1 MAATVTIRRWTG
13 ASGSP
18 TRTDIT
24 TANTVANAQDTHE
37 ATATTSS
44 NPIKIPSAGTNRSF
58 WVCTRLSVDIAPT
71 GTIDNIR
78 WHSDGVN
85 SFGTG
90 VGAVVSAASAY
101 VQATG
106 MTGSTGDALNTT
118 NYGTTLTT
126 ATPPAFT
133 MYTSGSPLSVA
144 GSVSAMTTTALGSLV
159 VYQLTVTMGASAGA
173 TAQETFTWLFDET

>member
-24 TANTVANAQDTHE
+24 SANTVANAVDTHQ
-37 ATATTSS
+37 ATASGST
-44 NPIKIPSAGTNRSF
+44 NPIKIPAAGTNRSF
-58 WVCTRLSVDIAPT
+58 WVATRLSVDVAPS

-78 WHSDGVN
+78 WHGDGSAN
-85 SFGTG
+85 FGTG
-90 VGAVVSAASAY
+90 VGAVAAKASGY

-106 MTGSTGDALNTT
+106 MTGTTGDALNTT

-126 ATPPAFT
+126 AAPPDFT
-133 MYTSGSPLSVA
+133 MYTSGAPLTVT
-144 GSVSAMTTTALGSLV
+144 GSTTTTDTALGELV
-159 VYQLTVTMGASAGA
+159 VYQLTVATTASAGT

>member
-24 TANTVANAQDTHE
+24 SANTVANAVDSHQ
-37 ATATTSS
+37 ATASGST
-44 NPIKIPSAGTNRSF
+44 NPIKIPAAGTNRSF
-58 WVCTRLSVDIAPT
+58 WVCTRLSVDVAPS

-78 WHSDGVN
+78 WHGDGAN
-85 SFGTG
+85 NFGTG
-90 VGAVVSAASAY
+90 VGAVVSKASSY

-118 NYGTTLTT
+118 NYGSTLSPTTP
-126 ATPPAFT
+126 AAFT
-133 MYTSGSPLSVA
+133 MYTSGSPLAVT
-144 GSVSAMTTTALGSLV
+144 GSVTTMTQTALGSLV
-159 VYQLTVTMGASAGA
+159 VYQLTVTMGASAGT